1 MSESPGE
8 ADEGGGGDALA
19 VAVAGLCGDEGLE
32 GVGVCGAGRVA
43 GPNALRRATGYVSA
57 GGAGC
62 DASDAGGA
70 RTAMLFL
77 RSVWTKAKTP
87 LPRRSGSRERGGAG
101 EEDRGSADRDG

>member
-8 ADEGGGGDALA
+8 ADEGRGRGALA

-43 GPNALRRATGYVSA
+43 GPDALRRATGYVSA

-87 LPRRSGSRERGGAG
+87 LPRRSGSRARGGAG